1 MQAARHVDGH
11 RRERLAIDAIDEL
24 AGDAVDGPRQAR
36 TEQRV
41 DHQRT
46 AVEKIERQRRHL
58 AGPSAGRPGCIALQ
72 RATLAEQAQPYR
84 PALRLEMP
92 RRHEAVAAI
101 VAGAAQ
107 HDDRSARMVRRDGIG
122 HRPAR
127 GLHQV
132 DARHAGRDRGGVGS
146 GHLGAGQ
153 EGEVVAG
160 F

>member
-1 MQAARHVDGH
+1 
-11 RRERLAIDAIDEL
+11 
-24 AGDAVDGPRQAR
+24 
-36 TEQRV
+36 
-41 DHQRT
+41 
-46 AVEKIERQRRHL
+46 
-58 AGPSAGRPGCIALQ
+58 
-72 RATLAEQAQPYR
+72 
-84 PALRLEMP
+84 MP

-107 HDDRSARMVRRDGIG
+107 HDDRLARMVRRDGIG
-122 HRPAR
+122 HRPSR
-127 GLHQV
+127 GLHEV